1 MSSKIRFFMEQS
13 VPELE
18 DLKRKGL
25 FDQKEITMIMR
36 RRTDFEHRIQG
47 RGAKPRDFL
56 KYADFEINLEK
67 LRIKRFARLRETDH
81 VDTAPSI
88 SDWAGFRKVI
98 FVFDR
103 AVRRFSG
110 DLDIWTKYLQ
120 FVKEK
125 DAIKVVYRVYAKLLL
140 LQPRNVDAWL
150 SAAKYEFETNAN
162 AKGTRELYQKALR
175 LNPESKKLWLSY
187 AQFEL
192 TYVSKLLARRKVLGL
207 LTEKKQE
214 EDLRSQAQASA
225 QKIEQAPTDG
235 VESNADTISF
245 AEVEEDDLKLE
256 LASLPEVD
264 MNVLGS
270 PETNPVLKG
279 DIALTIF
286 DLSIPELTKEAKGS
300 SKVDKVFELA
310 EEYLSMFEH
319 FDNLNRDH
327 LYYHILTYLQA
338 TYKDDL
344 RTTFIDITLPLR
356 TVSVTDASLSE
367 TLKLSLNKFTAY
379 KLKIKDISKKQELS
393 DKFVNY
399 LTDKFINSEEE
410 KSERTE
416 ALLKAI
422 ILKCR

>member
-1 MSSKIRFFMEQS
+1 MSSKIRFYMEQS

-25 FDQKEITMIMR
+25 FDLKEITMIMR

-81 VDTAPSI
+81 VDTTPSI

-98 FVFDR
+98 FIFDR

-110 DLDIWTKYLQ
+110 DLDIWAKYLN

-125 DAIKVVYRVYAKLLL
+125 DAIKVVYKVYAKLLL

-162 AKGTRELYQKALR
+162 AKGARELYQKALR
-175 LNPESKKLWLSY
+175 LNPESRKLWTSY

-192 TYVSKLLARRKVLGL
+192 TYVSKLLARRQVLGL

-214 EDLRSQAQASA
+214 EDLKAQAQELA
-225 QKIEQAPTDG
+225 KRIEDAPNDG
-235 VESNADTISF
+235 VEANSDSIAF
-245 AEVEEDDLKLE
+245 AEVDEDDLKLE
-256 LASLPEVD
+256 LASLPEAD

-279 DIALTIF
+279 DIALTVF
-286 DLSIPELTKEAKGS
+286 DLAIPELLKEVAES
-300 SKVDKVFELA
+300 SKTDKVFEIA
-310 EEYLSMFEH
+310 EEFLNLFDQFE
-319 FDNLNRDH
+319 NLNRDH
-327 LYYHILTYLQA
+327 LYYHILSYLQ
-338 TYKDDL
+338 TNYKDDL
-344 RTTFIDITLPLR
+344 RTSLVDITLPLR
-356 TVSVTDASLSE
+356 GVSVLDSSLAE
-367 TLKLSLNKFTAY
+367 ALKLSVNKFTAY
-379 KLKIKDISKKQELS
+379 KLKMKEAKRKQELS
-393 DKFVNY
+393 DKYVSY
-399 LTDKFINSEEE
+399 LTDKFVNTEESKPE
-410 KSERTE
+410 KTG
-416 ALLKAI
+416 AFLKAI
-422 ILKCR
+422 IQKCR

>member
-1 MSSKIRFFMEQS
+1 MSSKIRFYMEQS

-25 FDQKEITMIMR
+25 FSDKEITMIMR

-67 LRIKRFARLRETDH
+67 LRIKRYSRLKETNH
-81 VDTAPSI
+81 VDTSPSI
-88 SDWAGFRKVI
+88 SDWAGFRKIV

-103 AVRRFSG
+103 AVKRFSG
-110 DLDIWTKYLQ
+110 DLDIWAKYLH

-125 DAIKVVYRVYAKLLL
+125 DAIKVVYRVYAKLLS

-150 SAAKYEFETNAN
+150 SAAKYEFETNCN
-162 AKGTRELYQKALR
+162 AKGARELYQKALR
-175 LNPESKKLWLSY
+175 LNPDSRILWLSY

-214 EDLRSQAQASA
+214 EDLKSQAE
-225 QKIEQAPTDG
+225 EQNKRIREAPDDG
-235 VESNADTISF
+235 VEANVDTITL
-245 AEVEEDDLKLE
+245 ADVEEDDLKSE
-256 LASLPEVD
+256 LASLPEAD

-279 DIALTIF
+279 DIALTVF
-286 DLSIPELTKEAKGS
+286 DLAMSELMKEVSQKF
-300 SKVDKVFELA
+300 KVDKIFEIAEDFLKVFDR
-310 EEYLSMFEH
+310 FE
-319 FDNLNRDH
+319 NLNRDY
-327 LYYHILTYLQA
+327 LYYHILTYLQ
-338 TYKDDL
+338 TNHKDDI
-344 RTTFIDITLPLR
+344 RTSFIDITLPLR
-356 TVSVTDASLSE
+356 YVTLSDSSLAES
-367 TLKLSLNKFTAY
+367 LKLSVNKFIAY
-379 KLKIKDISKKQELS
+379 KSKIKDDNSKQELS
-393 DKFVNY
+393 DKFVTY
-399 LTDKFINSEEE
+399 LTEKYVNSDDERSE
-410 KSERTE
+410 KTD

-422 ILKCR
+422 IQKCR

>member
-1 MSSKIRFFMEQS
+1 MSSKIRFYMEQS

-81 VDTAPSI
+81 VDTTPSI

-98 FVFDR
+98 FIFDR

-110 DLDIWTKYLQ
+110 DLDIWAKYLK

-125 DAIKVVYRVYAKLLL
+125 DAIKVVYKVYAKLLL

-162 AKGTRELYQKALR
+162 AKGARELYQKALR
-175 LNPESKKLWLSY
+175 LNPESRKLWTSY

-192 TYVSKLLARRKVLGL
+192 TYVSKLLARRQVLGL

-214 EDLRSQAQASA
+214 EDLKAQAQELE
-225 QKIEQAPTDG
+225 KRIEDAPNDG
-235 VESNADTISF
+235 VEANTDSISF

-256 LASLPEVD
+256 LASLPEAD

-279 DIALTIF
+279 DIALTVF
-286 DLSIPELTKEAKGS
+286 DLAIPELLKEVAESNKT
-300 SKVDKVFELA
+300 DKVFEIA
-310 EEYLSMFEH
+310 EEFLDLFDQFES
-319 FDNLNRDH
+319 LNRDH
-327 LYYHILTYLQA
+327 LYYHILSYLQ
-338 TYKDDL
+338 TNYKDDI
-344 RTTFIDITLPLR
+344 RTSLVDITLPLR
-356 TVSVTDASLSE
+356 GVSVLDSSLAE
-367 TLKLSLNKFTAY
+367 ALKLSVNKFTAY
-379 KLKIKDISKKQELS
+379 KLKMKEAKRKQELS
-393 DKFVNY
+393 EKYVSY
-399 LTDKFINSEEE
+399 LTDKFVNTEESKPE
-410 KSERTE
+410 KTG

-422 ILKCR
+422 IQKCR